1 MGGNGNGLLI
11 PARFLVTIGHLVAII
26 MIQSTMV
33 RFLGHVIVET
43 RRQGLFL
50 RRIYRDEGEWEWV

>member
-33 RFLGHVIVET
+33 SVRSSAFLLLSFEPCRNPLLLVY
-43 RRQGLFL
+43 F
-50 RRIYRDEGEWEWV
+50 